1 MNARQPPS
9 PQVVTT
15 SPRRFGGGVGAFT
28 LIELLIVI
36 SIVAV
41 LIALTFP
48 AVRGTLGAARG
59 FRCQSSQRTISFDF
73 SVFAD
78 DELHGSRGNDE
89 TDMASGL
96 FRIETFI
103 ESQYGVDEFWTYPLV
118 PTYRVPDTQGRD
130 PMRCAEV
137 RGPVDLRRGASC
149 VTGVGP
155 NSGAVQP
162 ANNISFG
169 FNVRMHYSE
178 SRAHASLP
186 FGVALTTRILDGY
199 GMVSPSSIPLMVD
212 VDGRV
217 ASSRMLN
224 PLLTGPSLGATTL
237 LTNDRFWFPAHR
249 HNGGVNVAFV
259 DGHVVSTRD
268 PVRAG
273 NWGFEP
279 PQPR

>member
-1 MNARQPPS
+1 MSR
-9 PQVVTT
+9 
-15 SPRRFGGGVGAFT
+15 RRFGTGGRAFT

-36 SIVAV
+36 SIVGV

-59 FRCQSSQRTISFDF
+59 FRCQSSQRTIAFDF

-89 TDMASGL
+89 TDMAPGL
-96 FRIETFI
+96 FRLETFI
-103 ESQYGVDEFWTYPLV
+103 ESQYGVDEFWTYPPV

-137 RGPVDLRRGASC
+137 RGPVDLRRGTSC
-149 VTGVGP
+149 LTGVGP

-162 ANNISFG
+162 TTNISFG

-178 SRAHASLP
+178 TRAQQGLP

-199 GMVSPSSIPLMVD
+199 GKVSPSSIPLMID
-212 VDGRV
+212 VDGRM
-217 ASSRMLN
+217 AASRMLN
-224 PLLTGPSLGATTL
+224 PLLIGPSLDATSL

-259 DGHVVSTRD
+259 DGHVVSTRT
-268 PVRAG
+268 PEQAG
-273 NWGFEP
+273 DWGFEP